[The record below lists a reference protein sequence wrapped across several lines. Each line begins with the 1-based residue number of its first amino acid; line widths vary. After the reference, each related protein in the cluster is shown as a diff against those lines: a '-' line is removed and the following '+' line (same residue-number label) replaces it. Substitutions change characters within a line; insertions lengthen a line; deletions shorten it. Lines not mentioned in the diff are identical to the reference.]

1 MKVEVVQHVGHI
13 SGLHRGAQLPGHD
26 VAEKVIKDCGQAEPS
41 LAGDTQVGDVGLPE
55 LFRCRRFVL
64 EGVCGLHNDEGGTGD
79 EVKRVNRL
87 AIVQEHFMILRALQ
101 RGVPEKRLAKAL
113 DIKIETIRRK
123 RDFLRMKQEMSL
135 VQNRFKLIEQSYGN
149 DVPNMAL
156 ARGYHVKLL
165 SNRAVAS
172 YLQRC
177 QPELLQEFRGT
188 VDPVSLEDAGGVAK
202 VA

>member
-1 MKVEVVQHVGHI
+1 
-13 SGLHRGAQLPGHD
+13 
-26 VAEKVIKDCGQAEPS
+26 
-41 LAGDTQVGDVGLPE
+41 
-55 LFRCRRFVL
+55 
-64 EGVCGLHNDEGGTGD
+64 
-79 EVKRVNRL
+79 
-87 AIVQEHFMILRALQ
+87 MILRALQ